1 MMLVEKLKSYN
12 IYLCS
17 ISPRR
22 SELLKGMDID
32 FKVMPT
38 HMEEFHPD
46 GMSPIEVAEFLSKHK
61 LTPIHFDEFES
72 NSLFI
77 ACDTI
82 VVLQEQIIEK
92 PKSEEE
98 AFQMLKLLSG
108 NEHIVISGLTVANKH
123 KSLTSSRTS
132 TVKFKEFTDE
142 ELQYYV
148 SKYKPLDKAGSYGIQ
163 EWIGYIGI
171 EYIQGSFYNVM
182 GLPTKLLWEMLEKIT
197 QD

>member
-1 MMLVEKLKSYN
+1 MLVDKLKN
-12 IYLCS
+12 HKIYLCS
-17 ISPRR
+17 TSPRR
-22 SELLKGMDID
+22 HELLKGMDID
-32 FKVMPT
+32 FEFLAT
-38 HMEEFHPD
+38 NMEEFHPE
-46 GMSPIEVAEFLSKHK
+46 GMTPLEVAEFLSKHK
-61 LTPIHFDEFES
+61 LSPIQYNDYDTHS
-72 NSLFI
+72 IFI

-82 VVLQEQIIEK
+82 VVLNDLIIEK

-98 AFQMLKLLSG
+98 AFHMLKLLSG
-108 NEHIVISGLTVANKH
+108 NEHIVISGLTVANQF
-123 KSLTSSRTS
+123 KSFTSSRTS

-142 ELQYYV
+142 ELKYYI